1 MPWKPVPM
9 PLCPK
14 CGKAVYAA
22 EEKLAGGEKWHM
34 GCFKCSMCNK
44 MLDST
49 NNNAKDNV
57 LYCKEIINYNL
68 GASKTFFVG
77 MLWQKIWT

>member
-1 MPWKPVPM
+1 MR
-9 PLCPK
+9 
-14 CGKAVYAA
+14 G
-22 EEKLAGGEKWHM
+22 EKTVDEIFSAGGEKWHT

-57 LYCKEIINYNL
+57 LYCKVRKKLLED
-68 GASKTFFVG
+68 K
-77 MLWQKIWT
+77 